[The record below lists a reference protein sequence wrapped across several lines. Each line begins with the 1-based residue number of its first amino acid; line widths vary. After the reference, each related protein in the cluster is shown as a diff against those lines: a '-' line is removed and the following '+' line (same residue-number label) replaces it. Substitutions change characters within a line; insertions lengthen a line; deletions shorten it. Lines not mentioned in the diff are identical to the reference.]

1 MTLRQAMTVECKLLR
16 SHRSTG
22 RSWSEEPP
30 GKATNKQS
38 LRHEWECTGQ
48 EGGGSRGRGQ
58 RGGGQRPEAGESR
71 VWANLAEE
79 HERGGADEAAD
90 RGAVRSRRTVCQ
102 GLGGPRRQSSPKA
115 LPEAVP
121 APSYGDAVRL
131 LGVFH

>member
-1 MTLRQAMTVECKLLR
+1 MSR
-16 SHRSTG
+16 SALG
-22 RSWSEEPP
+22 RKEGAAEAEAS
-30 GKATNKQS
+30 A
-38 LRHEWECTGQ
+38 
-48 EGGGSRGRGQ
+48 GGGW
-58 RGGGQRPEAGESR
+58 RPEAGESR

-121 APSYGDAVRL
+121 ALSYGDAVRL